1 MRNYLKSIRDRDL
14 RNIYDN
20 LVKCKGLNVKIMKRS
35 LIINTF
41 MEMPAPRFYIT
52 EKMVERYV
60 CAYLKGRYITKNRLK
75 IKINFRQTYIQ
86 ILVYLILIFLIQ
98 QTTQLRLRITTDI
111 KAAGQL
117 LNILTKIR
125 NLNLT
130 ESHYSSG

>member
-60 CAYLKGRYITKNRLK
+60 CAYLKGRYITKNKLK
-75 IKINFRQTYIQ
+75 IKMTDD
-86 ILVYLILIFLIQ
+86 LVENYNRIVSSNCYLTKSAIWSEIVRSPAKSFYVDRRTLM
-98 QTTQLRLRITTDI
+98 
-111 KAAGQL
+111 
-117 LNILTKIR
+117 NILFNERWKKS
-125 NLNLT
+125 N
-130 ESHYSSG
+130 

>member
-14 RNIYDN
+14 SNIYDN

-75 IKINFRQTYIQ
+75 IKMIDD
-86 ILVYLILIFLIQ
+86 LVENYNRIVSSNCYLTKSAIWAEIVRSPAKSFYVDRRTLM
-98 QTTQLRLRITTDI
+98 
-111 KAAGQL
+111 
-117 LNILTKIR
+117 NILFNERWKKS
-125 NLNLT
+125 N
-130 ESHYSSG
+130 